1 MSDKAVKLGQE
12 IAREALRQTS
22 GGTKMKVI
30 LPEFDLTA
38 DEHTYLVRLLNQDY
52 QNLREDLSGADCVD
66 ISETAIRLLNDD
78 SGIVGSLLKKL
89 GH

>member
-30 LPEFDLTA
+30 LPELELTTY
-38 DEHTYLVRLLNQDY
+38 EHKYLVEMLKVEQ
-52 QNLREDLSGADCVD
+52 QNLHEDLSGADCVE
-66 ISETAIRLLNDD
+66 ISQTAIRLLNDD
-78 SGIVGSLLKKL
+78 SDIVESLLKKL
-89 GH
+89 G